1 MYLFHVMIIKHH
13 VPFPAMA
20 DNNEQ
25 KKAGKP
31 FCRDTARHDREI
43 TTLKSEFL
51 NNVSY
56 EIRTPLKGII
66 GMTDCLLDSE
76 LDLKQ
81 RFFAETIR
89 SSTVSLLLLTDAILT
104 FSNTVSGTLNADRRA
119 FSLSDLLSE
128 IEKALSPA
136 AGQKGIGFFI
146 HIDTGVPDRIEGDPE
161 KLNHVLTSLAENAV
175 RFTAKGNVDILVAL
189 EQHGEKNDTLR
200 FTVNDTGPGIPE
212 DKIGTIFDP
221 FSQIDGSSTRKQ
233 EGLGI
238 GLALA
243 KALVRLMG
251 GEIGMENRKEHG
263 ACFWFTV
270 PECRS
275 RQKNRPEVPA
285 VAANTPA
292 EPATPSSAIITSSD
306 NENRPRILVAEDNP
320 VNRQVLH
327 LMLQR
332 SGLRADFALNGKEAV
347 NAFEKRHY
355 DLIFMDIQMPEMDG
369 LEATRIIRRI
379 ESGKN
384 TPIVALTA
392 HTRQEDRESCFETGM
407 NDFLP
412 KPLNRREFEH
422 VLRHWLPEFSMPD

>member
-1 MYLFHVMIIKHH
+1 MIIKPHD
-13 VPFPAMA
+13 FLPAMA
-20 DNNEQ
+20 YNNEQ

-31 FCRDTARHDREI
+31 FCRDAARHDREI

-51 NNVSY
+51 NNVSH
-56 EIRTPLKGII
+56 EIRTPLNGII
-66 GMTDCLLDSE
+66 GMTDGLLDTE

-81 RFFAETIR
+81 RYFAETIR
-89 SSTVSLLLLTDAILT
+89 SSTTSLLKLTDAILT
-104 FSNTVSGTLNADRRA
+104 FSNTVSGTLKADRRA
-119 FSLSDLLSE
+119 FSLSALLSD
-128 IEKALSPA
+128 IEKELSPA
-136 AGQKGIGFFI
+136 AAQKEIGLFI
-146 HIDTGVPDRIEGDPE
+146 HIDSGVPDRIEGDPE
-161 KLNHVLTSLAENAV
+161 KLNQVLTSLAENAV

-221 FSQIDGSSTRKQ
+221 FSRIDGSSTRKQ
-233 EGLGI
+233 EGLGM
-238 GLALA
+238 GLALS

-251 GEIGMENRKEHG
+251 GEIGMENRMEHG
-263 ACFWFTV
+263 TCNWFTV
-270 PECRS
+270 PECHS
-275 RQKNRPEVPA
+275 RQKSRPEVHT
-285 VAANTPA
+285 VATTKPA
-292 EPATPSSAIITSSD
+292 EPAKPSSAFMTPD
-306 NENRPRILVAEDNP
+306 TEDRPQILVAEDNP
-320 VNRQVLH
+320 VNRQVLL

-369 LEATRIIRRI
+369 IEATRIIRRI

-392 HTRQEDRESCFETGM
+392 HTRQEDRESCFEAGM

-412 KPLNRREFEH
+412 KPLNRQEFEH
-422 VLRHWLPEFSMPD
+422 VLRHWLPEFQKPDCCPSK